1 MNTDLT
7 SQYRIHNYLH
17 TVLLL
22 AGMLLLMALIGW
34 LIAGFVGVF
43 WSLLS
48 GVVIFLTVP
57 RLSPRIIL
65 SLYGA
70 RPLYP
75 EQLPQLY
82 EILYWLSKQTDVK
95 APPRLYYVPSQT
107 MLAFSVGMNSD
118 TAIAL
123 SNTLLQTLN
132 TRELTG
138 VLAHEISHIQSR
150 DLWVM
155 AIADV
160 ISRMTSIMAMTGYL
174 MIMIY
179 LPMFLF
185 TDEDV
190 PWMLLIVLMLAPNLS
205 ALMQLALSRTR
216 EYDADVKAVRL
227 TGDPIGLASA
237 LNKIEHY
244 QENWL
249 KRILMPG
256 LRMPEPSLLRTH
268 PVTEERVK
276 RLLAMEGQYQSQ
288 HPFSQ
293 PHGVNGVPGGRANK
307 PRRRWTGLWH

>member
-1 MNTDLT
+1 
-7 SQYRIHNYLH
+7 
-17 TVLLL
+17 LLL
-22 AGMLLLMALIGW
+22 SGMLLLMALIGW
-34 LIAGFVGVF
+34 LIAGLVGVF

-57 RLSPRIIL
+57 RLSPRIVL

-75 EQLPQLY
+75 EQLPQAY
-82 EILYWLSKQTDVK
+82 QILHWLARQAELKES
-95 APPRLYYVPSQT
+95 PHLYYVPSQT
-107 MLAFSVGMNSD
+107 MLAFSVGMHND

-123 SNTLLQTLN
+123 SDTLLRTLN
-132 TRELTG
+132 SRELTG

-160 ISRMTSIMAMTGYL
+160 ISRMTGIMAMTGYL

-190 PWMLLIVLMLAPNLS
+190 PWLLLLVLMLAPNLS

-216 EYDADVKAVRL
+216 EYDADVKAVSL

-237 LNKIEHY
+237 LNKIEYY

-249 KRILMPG
+249 KRILLPG
-256 LRMPEPSLLRTH
+256 FRLPEPSLLRTH
-268 PVTEERVK
+268 PVTEERIK
-276 RLLAMEGQYQSQ
+276 RLLAMEGQYQRQ
-288 HPFSQ
+288 HPFSSGHATDKL
-293 PHGVNGVPGGRANK
+293 PHSPPKR

>member
-1 MNTDLT
+1 MNTNLT

-17 TVLLL
+17 TVMLL

-70 RPLYP
+70 RPLFP

-82 EILYWLSKQTDVK
+82 EIRNWLARQAELKYS
-95 APPRLYYVPSQT
+95 PHLYYVPSQT

-123 SNTLLQTLN
+123 SDTLLRTLN
-132 TRELTG
+132 ARELTG

-160 ISRMTSIMAMTGYL
+160 ISRMTGIMAMTGYL

-190 PWMLLIVLMLAPNLS
+190 PWVLLIVLMLAPNLS

-256 LRMPEPSLLRTH
+256 LRLPEPSLLRTH

-276 RLLAMEGQYQSQ
+276 RLLAMEGQYQSE
-288 HPFSQ
+288 HPFAHNHAVDGLPQSSS
-293 PHGVNGVPGGRANK
+293 GK
-307 PRRRWTGLWH
+307 PQRRWTGLWH